1 LPEFTDQQFGS
12 AVESLTLL
20 EKHMTTVNIE
30 QIVAANKA
38 TVSEVQALAA
48 TSLSGFE
55 KLVELNMAAI
65 KSAML
70 DTSADFMSA
79 FSAQSPSDALA
90 AQASLAKPLA
100 EKSIAYSRAVYAIA
114 QDAGAELTKAV
125 EAKLATSQEALAE
138 VIESMVKSAPAG
150 SESVVAMFTAAVAN
164 GQKAID
170 SAKASAKKAF
180 EMAEKQTNS
189 AVDSALSQVKTTS
202 RKK

>member
-1 LPEFTDQQFGS
+1 
-12 AVESLTLL
+12 
-20 EKHMTTVNIE
+20 MTTVNVE
-30 QIVAANKA
+30 QILAANKA
-38 TVSEVQALAA
+38 TVAEVQALAA

-70 DTSADFMSA
+70 DTSADFLSA

-114 QDAGAELTKAV
+114 QDASAELTKAV

-150 SESVVAMFTAAVAN
+150 SESVVAMFTAAVVN
-164 GQKAID
+164 GQSHRLRQSIGQE
-170 SAKASAKKAF
+170 S
-180 EMAEKQTNS
+180 
-189 AVDSALSQVKTTS
+189 L
-202 RKK
+202 

>member
-1 LPEFTDQQFGS
+1 
-12 AVESLTLL
+12 
-20 EKHMTTVNIE
+20 MTTVNVE
-30 QIVAANKA
+30 QILAANKA
-38 TVSEVQALAA
+38 TVAEVQALAA

-114 QDAGAELTKAV
+114 QDASAELTKAV
-125 EAKLATSQEALAE
+125 EAKLATSQQALAE
-138 VIESMVKSAPAG
+138 VVESMVKSAPAG